1 MQYQKEEVRARIFA
15 SALDEFEKYGY
26 KDAKM
31 HRIAKAAQVATGNLY
46 RYFKSKSEIFDEIV
60 KAAYSKISSFIEEA
74 SRLEGYRRGDV
85 KLLAGYIT
93 EGIMNIHE
101 EYGRELIIIADKSAG
116 SKHENFL
123 QVLCDMIFERIKHE
137 MSFDI
142 WDTDDILIR
151 ILSLGFVDG
160 IFVILRS
167 VDDKMRR
174 EELIRRM
181 LILYFDDIEKRL
193 CGDRTLLNEVL
204 RL

>member
-15 SALDEFEKYGY
+15 SALDEFEKHGY
-26 KDAKM
+26 KDAKI

-46 RYFKSKSEIFDEIV
+46 RYFKSKNEIFDEIV
-60 KAAYSKISSFIEEA
+60 RAAYSRISSFIEEA
-74 SRLEGYRRGDV
+74 SKLDGYRRGDI

-93 EGIMNIHE
+93 DGIMKIHE
-101 EYGRELIIIADKSAG
+101 EYGRELLIIADKSAG

-151 ILSLGFVDG
+151 VLSLGFVEG

-167 VDDKMRR
+167 VADKKRR
-174 EELIRRM
+174 EELISRM
-181 LILYFDDIEKRL
+181 LILYFDDIERRL
-193 CGDRTLLNEVL
+193 CGDRALVGDS
-204 RL
+204 

>member
-1 MQYQKEEVRARIFA
+1 MQYQKEVVRARIFA

-26 KDAKM
+26 KGAKM

-46 RYFKSKSEIFDEIV
+46 RYFKSKNEIFDEIV
-60 KAAYSKISSFIEEA
+60 RAAYSRISSFIEEA
-74 SRLEGYRRGDV
+74 SKLDGYRRGDI

-93 EGIMNIHE
+93 DGIMKIHE
-101 EYGRELIIIADKSAG
+101 EYGRELLIIADKSAG

-151 ILSLGFVDG
+151 VLSLGFVEG

-167 VDDKMRR
+167 VADKKRR
-174 EELIRRM
+174 EELISRM
-181 LILYFDDIEKRL
+181 LILYFDDIERRL
-193 CGDRTLLNEVL
+193 CGDRVL
-204 RL
+204 VGDS